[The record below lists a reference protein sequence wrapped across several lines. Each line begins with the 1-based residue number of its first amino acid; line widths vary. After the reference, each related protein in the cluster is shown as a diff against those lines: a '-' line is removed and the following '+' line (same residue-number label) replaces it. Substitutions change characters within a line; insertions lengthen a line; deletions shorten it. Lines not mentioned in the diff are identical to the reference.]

1 MSLNAL
7 TNQEIARRTPETTRP
22 RVARGGFVNEAVG
35 GGEPADDEAVP
46 AAAKDDRVTNALTA
60 LVGYIPT
67 EVITLYVAALS
78 AEQPLR
84 EATGFFDA
92 RWILW
97 SFALLTPALLLLIYV
112 SKIASAGGA
121 LPRPPAWPWWKMS
134 AATIAFLV
142 WAVAVPGNPYL
153 QGTASAVAGLG
164 AMLVS
169 TMLHL
174 VTPIFERPVAPGRPP
189 ATGRPAPA
197 PPAPAPG
204 GGM

>member
-7 TNQEIARRTPETTRP
+7 TNQEIARRTPPTTRVP
-22 RVARGGFVNEAVG
+22 ARRDGFVNEAVG
-35 GGEPADDEAVP
+35 GDTEETGP
-46 AAAKDDRVTNALTA
+46 AKDDRVTNALTA

-84 EATGFFDA
+84 AATGFFDA

-97 SFALLTPALLLLIYV
+97 TFALLTPALLLLIYV

-169 TMLHL
+169 TLLHL
-174 VTPIFERPVAPGRPP
+174 VTPIFERPVVPGRS
-189 ATGRPAPA
+189 APA
-197 PPAPAPG
+197 GMPAPG